1 MPLMSSLRTNKE
13 IKERKKILKNIRLL
27 LDQYN
32 TFMIEYMCKGKG
44 GILPTKKELIKEIN
58 KMGKKKVDYFG
69 LFRVVDDVTTLQRS
83 ELLAREYG
91 GIDYSSS
98 CYHGKTNEEIEAEI
112 KRISNTWY
120 LWASRYTGDV
130 VEDFK
135 TLVDICKDKKNS
147 IGLCNVFEDDIECF
161 DSFKKKYG
169 IEPSYSIGKGDYHYD
184 DKEDDAWSNLCYEF
198 DTAVRPV
205 LCLMW
210 KYYHIVG

>member
-1 MPLMSSLRTNKE
+1 MEKT
-13 IKERKKILKNIRLL
+13 
-27 LDQYN
+27 
-32 TFMIEYMCKGKG
+32 
-44 GILPTKKELIKEIN
+44 
-58 KMGKKKVDYFG
+58 KKKVDYVG
-69 LFRVVDDVTTLQRS
+69 LLEIVDNATAIQRM

-91 GIDYSSS
+91 VECFSSS
-98 CYHGKTNEEIEAEI
+98 QHGKTNEEIEAEI
-112 KRISNTWY
+112 MIISNTWY

-135 TLVDICKDKKNS
+135 ALVDICKDKKNS
-147 IGLCNVFEDDIECF
+147 NGFCNVFEDDLECF

-184 DKEDDAWSNLCYEF
+184 DEKDDDWSNLCYEF
-198 DTAVRPV
+198 DTAVRAV

>member
-1 MPLMSSLRTNKE
+1 ME
-13 IKERKKILKNIRLL
+13 
-27 LDQYN
+27 
-32 TFMIEYMCKGKG
+32 
-44 GILPTKKELIKEIN
+44 
-58 KMGKKKVDYFG
+58 KKKVDYFG
-69 LFRVVDDVTTLQRS
+69 LFKIVDDETAIQRM

-91 GIDYSSS
+91 VKCLSSDQ
-98 CYHGKTNEEIEAEI
+98 HGKTTEEIKAEI

-120 LWASRYTGDV
+120 LWATRYTGDV

-135 TLVDICKDKKNS
+135 TLVDICKDEKNCN
-147 IGLCNVFEDDIECF
+147 GLCNLFEDDIECF

-169 IEPSYSIGKGDYHYD
+169 IKPSYSIGKGVYSYD

-198 DTAVRPV
+198 DTAVRGV